1 MEYRLVHKSDG
12 TYILQVKER
21 IQCVDYEKNEVKTKE
36 VWKDQETI
44 ERG

>member
-12 TYILQVKER
+12 TYVLQVKQE
-21 IQCVDYEKNEVKTKE
+21 IQVVDYDKGEVKTRT
-36 VWKDQETI
+36 VLKDLETI